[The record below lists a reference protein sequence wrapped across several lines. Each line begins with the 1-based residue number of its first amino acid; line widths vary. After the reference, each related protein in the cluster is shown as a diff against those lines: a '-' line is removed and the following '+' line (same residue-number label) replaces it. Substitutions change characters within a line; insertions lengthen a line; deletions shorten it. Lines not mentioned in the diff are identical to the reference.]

1 MKVAVYL
8 RDEFTDAHREQLAVI
23 LDGARLDRLADREEI
38 KAFFEEHGTQWRA
51 VLEARFAEYVQTDL
65 EDLI

>member
-23 LDGARLDRLADREEI
+23 LDGARLDRLATRDEI
-38 KAFFEEHGTQWRA
+38 KEFFETYGNQWRA
-51 VLEARFAEYVQTDL
+51 VLEMQFAKYVEQDL

>member
-8 RDEFTDAHREQLAVI
+8 RDNFTDAHREQIAVI
-23 LDGARLDRLADREEI
+23 NDGARLDRLASRDEI
-38 KAFFEEHGTQWRA
+38 KEFFEAYGNQWKA
-51 VLEARFAEYVQTDL
+51 VLESQFAEYVQADL

>member
-8 RDEFTDAHREQLAVI
+8 RDEFTDAHREQLAVV
-23 LDGARLDRLADREEI
+23 LDGARLDRIATREEI
-38 KAFFEEHGTQWRA
+38 KTFFEQHGFDWKT
-51 VLEARFAEYVQTDL
+51 VLELRFAEYVQQDL

>member
-23 LDGARLDRLADREEI
+23 IDDARLDRLATRDEI
-38 KAFFEEHGTQWRA
+38 KEFFETHGNQWRA
-51 VLEARFAEYVQTDL
+51 VLEMQFAKYVQSVL
-65 EDLI
+65 EVLI

>member
-8 RDEFTDAHREQLAVI
+8 RDQFTDAHREQLAVVI
-23 LDGARLDRLADREEI
+23 DGARLDRLATRDEI
-38 KAFFEEHGTQWRA
+38 KEFFETYGNQWKA
-51 VLEARFAEYVQTDL
+51 VLETQFSEYVKDDL

>member
-8 RDEFTDAHREQLAVI
+8 RDEFTDAHREQIAVI
-23 LDGARLDRLADREEI
+23 NDGARLDRLATRAEI
-38 KAFFEEHGTQWRA
+38 KEFYETYGNQWRA
-51 VLEARFAEYVQTDL
+51 VLETQFAAYVQQDL

>member
-8 RDEFTDAHREQLAVI
+8 RDEFTDAHREQIAVI
-23 LDGARLDRLADREEI
+23 LDDARLDRLATRDEI
-38 KAFFEEHGTQWRA
+38 KEFFETHGNQWRA
-51 VLEARFAEYVQTDL
+51 VLEMQFAKYVQADL

>member
-1 MKVAVYL
+1 MRVAVYL

-23 LDGARLDRLADREEI
+23 NDDARLDRLASRDEI
-38 KAFFEEHGTQWRA
+38 KEFFETHGNQWRA
-51 VLEARFAEYVQTDL
+51 VLEMQFSKHVQRDL

>member
-8 RDEFTDAHREQLAVI
+8 RDEFTDAHREQIAVVN
-23 LDGARLDRLADREEI
+23 DGARLDRLASRDEI
-38 KAFFEEHGTQWRA
+38 KEFFETYGNQWKA
-51 VLEARFAEYVQTDL
+51 VLEMEFAKYVQADL

>member
-8 RDEFTDAHREQLAVI
+8 RDEFTDAHREQIAVVT
-23 LDGARLDRLADREEI
+23 DGARLERLAPRDEI
-38 KAFFEEHGTQWRA
+38 KEFFETYGNQWKA
-51 VLEARFAEYVQTDL
+51 VLELEFAKYVQQDL

>member
-23 LDGARLDRLADREEI
+23 LDDARLDRLATRDEI
-38 KAFFEEHGTQWRA
+38 KEFFETHGNQWRA
-51 VLEARFAEYVQTDL
+51 VLEMQFSKYVQKDL

>member
-23 LDGARLDRLADREEI
+23 IDGARLDRLATRLEI
-38 KAFFEEHGTQWRA
+38 KEFFEQHGQQWKA
-51 VLEARFAEYVQTDL
+51 VLEKQFAEYVQEDL

>member
-8 RDEFTDAHREQLAVI
+8 RDEFTDAHREQLAVVN
-23 LDGARLDRLADREEI
+23 DGARLDRIATRTEI
-38 KAFFEEHGTQWRA
+38 KEFFEAHGYAWKA
-51 VLEARFAEYVQTDL
+51 ILEARFAEYVQTDL

>member
-8 RDEFTDAHREQLAVI
+8 RDEFTDAHREQLAVV
-23 LDGARLDRLADREEI
+23 LDGARLDRLANRQEI
-38 KAFFEEHGTQWRA
+38 KDFFEQHGFDWKA
-51 VLEARFAEYVQTDL
+51 VLETEFAKYVQADL

>member
-8 RDEFTDAHREQLAVI
+8 RDDFTDAHREQLAVI
-23 LDGARLDRLADREEI
+23 LDGARRDRLATRQEI
-38 KAFFEEHGTQWRA
+38 KEFFEAHGQQWQA
-51 VLEARFAEYVQTDL
+51 VLETQFAEYVKADL

>member
-8 RDEFTDAHREQLAVI
+8 RDEFTDAHREQLAVVN
-23 LDGARLDRLADREEI
+23 DGARLERLASRDEI
-38 KAFFEEHGTQWRA
+38 KEFFETYGNQWKA
-51 VLEARFAEYVQTDL
+51 VLELEFAKYVQQDL

>member
-8 RDEFTDAHREQLAVI
+8 RDQFTDAHREQIAVVN
-23 LDGARLDRLADREEI
+23 DGSRQERLADREEI
-38 KAFFEEHGTQWRA
+38 KEFFEQHGHDWKA
-51 VLEARFAEYVQTDL
+51 VLETEFAKYVQDDL

>member
-8 RDEFTDAHREQLAVI
+8 RDVFTDAHREQIAVI
-23 LDGARLDRLADREEI
+23 NDGARLDRLASRDEI
-38 KAFFEEHGTQWRA
+38 KEFFETHGNQWRA
-51 VLEARFAEYVQTDL
+51 VLEMEFAKYVQADL